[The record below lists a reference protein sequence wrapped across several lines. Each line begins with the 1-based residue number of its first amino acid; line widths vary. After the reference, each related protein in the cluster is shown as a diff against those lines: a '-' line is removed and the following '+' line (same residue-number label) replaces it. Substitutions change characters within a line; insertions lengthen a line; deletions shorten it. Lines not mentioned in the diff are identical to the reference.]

1 MLKTGISKEA
11 FEEGKKTLER
21 GYLEYDILEF
31 LQKVK
36 KTDEPARN
44 EKEILEALKITP
56 PQEKRGIV
64 NIVNYIEKTTEVR
77 FALLSLVANGRIVS
91 KAINIEGEAES
102 VNYYMAKEG
111 GDNPIISR
119 IL

>member
-1 MLKTGISKEA
+1 MGISKEA
-11 FEEGKKTLER
+11 FEDGKKTLVS
-21 GYLEYDILEF
+21 GSLEYDILDF
-31 LQKVK
+31 LQNAK

-44 EKEILEALKITP
+44 EKEILEALNIAP

-91 KAINIEGEAES
+91 KAIKIEGKAES
-102 VNYYMAKEG
+102 VTYYMAKES
-111 GDNPIISR
+111 GDNPVIMGR

>member
-11 FEEGKKTLER
+11 FEEGKKTYER
-21 GYLEYDILEF
+21 GSLDYDILEF
-31 LQKVK
+31 LQNAK

-44 EKEILEALKITP
+44 EKEILESLNITP

-77 FALLSLVANGRIVS
+77 FALLSLEGNGKIVS
-91 KAINIEGEAES
+91 KAIKKEGEAES
-102 VNYYMAKEG
+102 VTYYMAKG
-111 GDNPIISR
+111 V
-119 IL
+119 